1 MRQVPKVREVLRFFP
16 GSSQEQLDGVPGH
29 GGIVAV
35 MDTYNQFP
43 RGDQHPARGDQH
55 PARGDRHPA
64 RGGPGSA
71 RWYVG
76 ATAAL
81 LAIGVLSGVALAGN
95 TSAPAGQAPAASGS
109 APADSAA
116 GS

>member
-55 PARGDRHPA
+55 PARG
-64 RGGPGSA
+64 GPGSA